1 MENAMRE
8 GTKRLLTRGAG
19 VAALV
24 GAAAPVLAQQGQPG
38 QGMYGR
44 GMYGGWHGM
53 GTWWSPFMGILMLAA
68 GVAVVAAGIL
78 VLRHFWHIGERG
90 GNRDAAGGQAR
101 AILDERYAR
110 GEIDR
115 EEYLRRRRDL
125 EGKGG

>member
-1 MENAMRE
+1 MR
-8 GTKRLLTRGAG
+8 RPANRFRR
-19 VAALV
+19 VAAA
-24 GAAAPVLAQQGQPG
+24 AAAPALWAGPALAQQGQPG

-44 GMYGGWHGM
+44 GMYGGWHGP
-53 GTWWSPFMGILMLAA
+53 GAWWSPFIGILMLAA
-68 GVAVVAAGIL
+68 VVAVIVAGIL
-78 VLRHFWHIGERG
+78 VLRHFWHVGERG
-90 GNRDAAGGQAR
+90 TASGQAR

>member
-1 MENAMRE
+1 MRRRA
-8 GTKRLLTRGAG
+8 KRLLARGAG
-19 VAALV
+19 GATLV
-24 GAAAPVLAQQGQPG
+24 LAAAPALAQQG

-44 GMYGGWHGM
+44 GMYGGHGM
-53 GTWWSPFMGILMLAA
+53 GTWWGPFMGILMLAA
-68 GVAVVAAGIL
+68 GVAVIVAGIL
-78 VLRHFWHIGERG
+78 VLRHFWHIGA
-90 GNRDAAGGQAR
+90 RDGPDASGGQAR

>member
-1 MENAMRE
+1 MRQA
-8 GTKRLLTRGAG
+8 TKR
-19 VAALV
+19 ALSCAT
-24 GAAAPVLAQQGQPG
+24 AAATLVLAAGPAVAQQGQPG

-44 GMYGGWHGM
+44 GMYGGWHGP

-68 GVAVVAAGIL
+68 GVAVIVAGIL
-78 VLRHFWHIGERG
+78 VLRHFWHMGERG
-90 GNRDAAGGQAR
+90 GGDAAGGQAR
-101 AILDERYAR
+101 ALLDERYAR